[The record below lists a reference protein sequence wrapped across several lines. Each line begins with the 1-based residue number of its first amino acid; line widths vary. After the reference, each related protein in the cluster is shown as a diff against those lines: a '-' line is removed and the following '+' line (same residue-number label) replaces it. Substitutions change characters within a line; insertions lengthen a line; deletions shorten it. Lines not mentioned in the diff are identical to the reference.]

1 MKTDLEISSFIQATR
16 SCAMQMMSN
25 ASYIQRE
32 LPTIEVPDELRA
44 KVEALCESLI
54 GTKHDVI
61 TELFE
66 LDEQARAGVSEEKLS
81 EKMHRTVKWLCEPI
95 QEMHELVQQ
104 VQALV
109 SADVR
114 YGVLFFLLTESAVNI
129 INSWPSQLL
138 DAAKLDENP
147 AE

>member
-1 MKTDLEISSFIQATR
+1 M
-16 SCAMQMMSN
+16 
-25 ASYIQRE
+25 
-32 LPTIEVPDELRA
+32 
-44 KVEALCESLI
+44 CESLI

-66 LDEQARAGVSEEKLS
+66 LDEQTRAGVSEEKLS
-81 EKMHRTVKWLCEPI
+81 EKMNRVVKWLWEPI

-114 YGVLFFLLTESAVNI
+114 YGPLFFLLTESAVNI

-138 DAAKLDENP
+138 DAAELDENP

>member
-1 MKTDLEISSFIQATR
+1 MKTDLEIPSFIQATR

-25 ASYIQRE
+25 ASYIQRQ

-95 QEMHELVQQ
+95 QEMHELVQEVEQ
-104 VQALV
+104 LT
-109 SADVR
+109 SKDPR
-114 YGVLFFLLTESAVNI
+114 YGLLFILIIESATNI
-129 INSWPSQLL
+129 ANSLPGMFS
-138 DAAKLDENP
+138 DKV
-147 AE
+147 

>member
-1 MKTDLEISSFIQATR
+1 
-16 SCAMQMMSN
+16 MQMMSN

-32 LPTIEVPDELRA
+32 LPTIEVPNELRA

-95 QEMHELVQQ
+95 QEMHELVQEVEQ
-104 VQALV
+104 LT
-109 SADVR
+109 SKDPR
-114 YGVLFFLLTESAVNI
+114 YGLLFILIIESATNI
-129 INSWPSQLL
+129 ANSLPGALS
-138 DAAKLDENP
+138 DE
-147 AE
+147 E

>member
-95 QEMHELVQQ
+95 QEMHELVQEVEQ
-104 VQALV
+104 LT
-109 SADVR
+109 SKDPR
-114 YGVLFFLLTESAVNI
+114 YGLLFILIIESATNI
-129 INSWPSQLL
+129 ANSLPGMFS
-138 DAAKLDENP
+138 DKV
-147 AE
+147 

>member
-1 MKTDLEISSFIQATR
+1 
-16 SCAMQMMSN
+16 
-25 ASYIQRE
+25 
-32 LPTIEVPDELRA
+32 
-44 KVEALCESLI
+44 
-54 GTKHDVI
+54 
-61 TELFE
+61 
-66 LDEQARAGVSEEKLS
+66 
-81 EKMHRTVKWLCEPI
+81 
-95 QEMHELVQQ
+95 MHELVQQ